1 MKRAWIL
8 SVGLLLIALLAV
20 PVISALADSVITS
33 SSNGGGDTSLK
44 NPAVRPAPP
53 PPSLLSRI
61 GTSVKNAAGLV
72 VSQFIKKK
80 PSTPPP
86 SQFSLGSHKVG
97 STVESGA
104 PSTPPK
110 PQSTSAWV
118 GSEAR
123 RLLAAG
129 REAQL

>member
-1 MKRAWIL
+1 MKRAWVL

-20 PVISALADSVITS
+20 PMISALADSVITA
-33 SSNGGGDTSLK
+33 SSNSGADTSLK
-44 NPAVRPAPP
+44 NPAVRPTPP

-72 VSQFIKKK
+72 ASQFIKKK

-97 STVESGA
+97 STLEAGA

-110 PQSTSAWV
+110 PQSGSAWV
-118 GSEAR
+118 GSKR
-123 RLLAAG
+123 VG
-129 REAQL
+129 S